1 MVVKTKAVAK
11 RQPVDAEMAQF
22 QADLL
27 QSIRELKAG
36 QYARVTQVP
45 ITPAAQARAQVGLS
59 QASFSKL
66 LGVSVRTL
74 QEWEQGRREPTGAA
88 QTLLRVAQSNPK
100 ALLAAMH

>member
-1 MVVKTKAVAK
+1 VATKSKTVKKTA
-11 RQPVDAEMAQF
+11 PVDAEMAQF

-27 QSIRELKAG
+27 QSVRELKSG
-36 QYARVTQVP
+36 QYARVTQVST
-45 ITPAAQARAQVGLS
+45 TPAAQARAKVGLS

-88 QTLLRVAQSNPK
+88 QTLLRVANNNPQ
-100 ALLAAMH
+100 ALLAVAR

>member
-1 MVVKTKAVAK
+1 MAAKTKTPAK
-11 RQPVDAEMAQF
+11 AKKVDPEMAQF

-27 QSIRELKAG
+27 QSVREFKAG
-36 QYARVTQVP
+36 QFARVTKVST
-45 ITPAAQARAQVGLS
+45 TPAAQARAKVGLS

-88 QTLLRVAQSNPK
+88 QTLLKVANSNPK
-100 ALLAAMH
+100 ALLAVAL

>member
-1 MVVKTKAVAK
+1 MAAKTNTPAK
-11 RQPVDAEMAQF
+11 PKKVDPEMAQF

-27 QSIRELKAG
+27 QSVREFKAG
-36 QYARVTQVP
+36 QFARVTKVST
-45 ITPAAQARAQVGLS
+45 TPAAQARAKVGLS

-88 QTLLRVAQSNPK
+88 QTLLRVANANPK
-100 ALLAAMH
+100 ALLAVAL

>member
-1 MVVKTKAVAK
+1 MVAKTKAVAK

-45 ITPAAQARAQVGLS
+45 ITPAAQARAKVGLS

-88 QTLLRVAQSNPK
+88 QTLLKVAQSNPK
-100 ALLAAMH
+100 ALLAAMS